1 MSRLCDRE
9 TRRASPG
16 LDTDLTGL
24 GLGFSYPG
32 NVRLCWN
39 TKAVITG
46 AHRSDIQLAAMETS
60 TKCIILTGGLQTN
73 DVVIGKAQ
81 AKGVPI
87 ISVADDTFTTID
99 KIEISMGKTSIREK
113 RKVERVRQL
122 MDLEFDMKRFLKSL
136 K

>member
-1 MSRLCDRE
+1 MDVDSALNYF
-9 TRRASPG
+9 RRIP
-16 LDTDLTGL
+16 
-24 GLGFSYPG
+24 
-32 NVRLCWN
+32 N
-39 TKAVITG
+39 KAVITG

-87 ISVADDTFTTID
+87 ISVVDDTFTTID

-122 MDLEFDMKRFLKSL
+122 MDLEFDMKRFLKSVQ
-136 K
+136 